1 MPRQGLNRQALV
13 CAAAELIAQRG
24 MRDFSMRELAQHMNV
39 KTASLYNHV
48 ESMEALLSDVARWV
62 IGKLVDEMRTAV
74 AGKTGAQAVRSLAQA
89 YMHFGKHNYE
99 WYKLII
105 SLPLLGDAAL
115 AECPKPMVD
124 VIMDVLHSFGL
135 TEEMCMHQQR
145 ILRSIMHGFL
155 SQEAHGGFSHF
166 PVDVKDSYDMAI
178 AGFIAA
184 LK

>member
-13 CAAAELIAQRG
+13 QAAAELIAQRG

-48 ESMEALLSDVARWV
+48 ESMDALLADVARWV
-62 IGKLVDEMRTAV
+62 IGKLVDEMRAAV
-74 AGKTGAQAVRSLAQA
+74 SGKTGAQAVRELAQA
-89 YMHFGKHNYE
+89 YMRFGRQHYE

-115 AECPKPMVD
+115 AECPKPIVD
-124 VIMDVLHSFGL
+124 VIMDVLRGFDLS
-135 TEEMCMHQQR
+135 EEMCMHQQR

-155 SQEAHGGFSHF
+155 SQQAHGGFSHF
-166 PVDVKDSYDMAI
+166 PVDVKQSYDMAI

-184 LK
+184 L